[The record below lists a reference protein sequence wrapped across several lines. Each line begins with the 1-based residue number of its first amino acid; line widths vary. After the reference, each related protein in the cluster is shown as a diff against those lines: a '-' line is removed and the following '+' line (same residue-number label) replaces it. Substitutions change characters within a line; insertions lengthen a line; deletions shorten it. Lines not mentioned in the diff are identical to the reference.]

1 MAIERRYKA
10 RHLVQTSRA
19 LQATGWE
26 VHRQLVCATAED
38 GHGRM
43 LGHAALSLRY
53 GCRVP
58 EEGGEEYL
66 EPIPDIDGRYVRV
79 LVPDSGGSITV
90 DGYPNMLWTPKWHGF
105 VQEPEL
111 HPDGNADNPGGGAA
125 WEATEI
131 RGLLDQLYVYRG
143 HELSGSTLIN
153 PGVCPV
159 FNDLAGG
166 DCRTSNYTFRGVP
179 AMQARIFDRTGSGE
193 PWTAYKLLNYL
204 LVAMTNPELPVY
216 GWIYTG
222 RWALSQVGSLLNW
235 TVPRLELHGRTIA
248 ECFNLLCGQDRG
260 LTWRTGSVAGDLV
273 TIQVLST
280 AGRGTTINT
289 ETAPQASKTAVDLDG
304 GLWMHRPVIRPR
316 PAPYNGI
323 FGWGGRPL
331 VGITGWYIAGD
342 GDSAFIPDNW
352 SVASTP
358 ADQAGLEHIWRK
370 WKINPSWDCLTYDS
384 TTSGLRANLEP
395 YATLPDGDREYTAD
409 HPPPNVLALSSALP
423 AGQGWTTDEQGT
435 RQEPVVIIG
444 SAGGG
449 WEICKISVRVEKGA
463 IILGNNAKDAQKL
476 KWQLADGTKTLLV
489 TLGIYEWAPL
499 YVADVDNPVF
509 WARDMPTLFSIEAP
523 KIRQTLMLAGAVK
536 GVDNSRALVKYSSDT
551 YIINEVAALQ
561 RLVAQ
566 KYAALCSDTG
576 SGHWSENGVLSDS
589 YPPGTMINP
598 LTAGG
603 VAYQLNA
610 LVNRRVWHFVD
621 YKTTWH
627 LERVRGGAG
636 CLA

>member
-1 MAIERRYKA
+1 MTIERRTKA
-10 RHLVQTSRA
+10 RHLVETSRA

-26 VHRQLVCATAED
+26 VHRQLVCATAEL
-38 GHGRM
+38 GHGRR
-43 LGHAALSLRY
+43 LGRAALSLRY
-53 GCRVP
+53 GRRVP

-66 EPIPDIDGRYVRV
+66 EPIPAIDGRYVRV

-90 DGYPNMLWTPKWHGF
+90 DGYPGETWLAKWTGY

-111 HPDGNADNPGGGAA
+111 HPDGNAANPGGGAT

-153 PGVCPV
+153 PGTCPV
-159 FNDLAGG
+159 FNDLAAG
-166 DCRTSNYTFRGVP
+166 DCRTSDYTFRDVP
-179 AMQARIFDRTGSGE
+179 AMQARIHDRTGSGE

-204 LVAMTNPELPVY
+204 LVAMTNPELPLH
-216 GWIYTG
+216 GEIFTG
-222 RWALSQVGSLLNW
+222 RWVLSAGGLLNW

-260 LTWRTGSVAGDLV
+260 LTWRTGSVSGDLV
-273 TIQVLST
+273 TIEVLST
-280 AGRGTTINT
+280 AGRGTTIGT
-289 ETAPQASKTAVDLDG
+289 ETAPTASKTAVDLDG
-304 GLWMHRPVIRPR
+304 DLWIERPVIRPQ

-331 VGITGWYIAGD
+331 VGITVHYTAGD
-342 GDSAFIPDNW
+342 GASAIIPDGFVE
-352 SVASTP
+352 SATP
-358 ADQAGLEHIWRK
+358 VDQAGSEHVWRK

-395 YATLPDGDREYTAD
+395 GETLPDGDREYSAA
-409 HPPPNVLALSSALP
+409 HPPPGVLELSNTLP
-423 AGQGWTTDEQGT
+423 AGQGWTDDETGS
-435 RQEPVVIIG
+435 RQEPVVVVG
-444 SAGGG
+444 SVAAG
-449 WEICKISVRVEKGA
+449 WEVLKIAVRVEKGA
-463 IILGNNAKDAQKL
+463 ILLGNSAKDAQRL
-476 KWQLADGTKTLLV
+476 KWLLADGSRTLLV

-499 YVADVDNPVF
+499 YVADVDNPTF
-509 WARDMPTLFSIEAP
+509 WARDMPTIFSIEAP

-536 GVDNSRALVKYSSDT
+536 GVDGSRALVKYSSDT
-551 YIINEVAALQ
+551 YVVNEVAALQ

-576 SGHWSENGVLSDS
+576 SGHWSENGVLSDL
-589 YPPGTMINP
+589 YPPGEMINP

-603 VAYQLNA
+603 TAYQLNA
-610 LVNRRVWHFVD
+610 LVNRRIWHFVD
-621 YKTTWH
+621 YTTTWH
-627 LERVRGGAG
+627 LERMRGGAG